1 MKTKIYLL
9 VLSLVAAC
17 APNNFAYLE
26 DKQTLNGNTELI
38 KVNSDICN
46 QFKSNDKEFYS
57 CGSGFS
63 SDLELAK
70 SKAIL
75 NAKINIADKISST
88 VVKNEKQTIAETT
101 KDGVTKNY
109 SSDESNQIFETSLNR
124 YMVVYDKSF
133 LDSGKYRS
141 FVIIKYQLNI

>member
-1 MKTKIYLL
+1 MKKINFFLL
-9 VLSLVAAC
+9 FLLAAC
-17 APNNFAYLE
+17 SSNNLAYLE
-26 DKQTLNGNTELI
+26 DKQTLNGNTKLL

-46 QFKSNDKEFYS
+46 QFKSTDKEFYS

-88 VVKNEKQTIAETT
+88 VVKNERQTIAETT
-101 KDGVTKNY
+101 KDGLIKNY

-124 YMVVYDKSF
+124 YIVVYDKSF

-141 FVIIKYQLNI
+141 FVVIKYQVNI

>member
-1 MKTKIYLL
+1 MKKIYILLL
-9 VLSLVAAC
+9 VLLGAC
-17 APNNFAYLE
+17 TSNNLAYLE
-26 DKQTLNGNTELI
+26 DKQTLNGNTELL

-46 QFKSNDKEFYS
+46 QFKSTDKEFYS

-88 VVKNEKQTIAETT
+88 VVKNERQTIAETT
-101 KDGVTKNY
+101 KEGLVKNY

-124 YMVVYDKSF
+124 YVVIYDKSF
-133 LDSGKYRS
+133 LDTGKYRS
-141 FVIIKYQLNI
+141 FVVIKYQVNI

>member
-1 MKTKIYLL
+1 MRKIYIL
-9 VLSLVAAC
+9 VLVLLGAC
-17 APNNFAYLE
+17 TSNNLAYLE
-26 DKQTLNGNTELI
+26 DKQTLNGNTELL

-46 QFKSNDKEFYS
+46 QFKSTDKEFYS

-88 VVKNEKQTIAETT
+88 VVKNERQTIAETT
-101 KDGVTKNY
+101 KEGLVKNY

-124 YMVVYDKSF
+124 YVVVYDKSF
-133 LDSGKYRS
+133 LDTGKYRS
-141 FVIIKYQLNI
+141 FVVIKYQVNI

>member
-1 MKTKIYLL
+1 MKKIYILLL
-9 VLSLVAAC
+9 VLLGAC
-17 APNNFAYLE
+17 TSNNLAYLE
-26 DKQTLNGNTELI
+26 DKQTLNGNTELL

-46 QFKSNDKEFYS
+46 QFKSTDKEFYS

-75 NAKINIADKISST
+75 NAKNNIADKISST
-88 VVKNEKQTIAETT
+88 VLKNERQTIAETT
-101 KDGVTKNY
+101 KEGLVKNY

-124 YMVVYDKSF
+124 YVVVYDKSF
-133 LDSGKYRS
+133 LDTGKYRS
-141 FVIIKYQLNI
+141 FVVIKYQVNI

>member
-1 MKTKIYLL
+1 MRKIYIL
-9 VLSLVAAC
+9 VLVLLGAC
-17 APNNFAYLE
+17 TSNNLAYLE
-26 DKQTLNGNTELI
+26 DKQTLNGSTELL
-38 KVNSDICN
+38 KVNSDICS
-46 QFKSNDKEFYS
+46 QFKSTDKEFYS

-88 VVKNEKQTIAETT
+88 VLKNERQTIAETT
-101 KDGVTKNY
+101 KEGLVKNY

-124 YMVVYDKSF
+124 YVVVYDKSF
-133 LDSGKYRS
+133 FDAGKYRN
-141 FVIIKYQLNI
+141 FVVIKYQVNI

>member
-1 MKTKIYLL
+1 MRKIYIL
-9 VLSLVAAC
+9 VLVLLGAC
-17 APNNFAYLE
+17 TSNNLAYLE
-26 DKQTLNGNTELI
+26 DKQTLNGNTELL

-46 QFKSNDKEFYS
+46 QFKSTDKEFYS

-88 VVKNEKQTIAETT
+88 VLKNERQTIAETT
-101 KDGVTKNY
+101 KEGLVKNY

-124 YMVVYDKSF
+124 YVVVYDKSF
-133 LDSGKYRS
+133 LDVGKYRS
-141 FVIIKYQLNI
+141 FVVIKYQFNI

>member
-1 MKTKIYLL
+1 MKKINFLL
-9 VLSLVAAC
+9 LFLLAAC
-17 APNNFAYLE
+17 SSNNLAYLE
-26 DKQTLNGNTELI
+26 DKQTLNGNTELL

-46 QFKSNDKEFYS
+46 QFKSTDKEFYS

-88 VVKNEKQTIAETT
+88 VVKNERQTIAETT
-101 KDGVTKNY
+101 KDGLIKNY

-124 YMVVYDKSF
+124 YVVVYDKSF

-141 FVIIKYQLNI
+141 FVVIKYQVNI

>member
-1 MKTKIYLL
+1 MKKIYIL
-9 VLSLVAAC
+9 VLVLLGAC
-17 APNNFAYLE
+17 TSNNLAYLE
-26 DKQTLNGNTELI
+26 DKQTLNGNTELL

-46 QFKSNDKEFYS
+46 QFKSTDKEFYS

-88 VVKNEKQTIAETT
+88 VLKNERQTIAETT
-101 KDGVTKNY
+101 KEGLVKNY

-124 YMVVYDKSF
+124 YVVIYDKSF
-133 LDSGKYRS
+133 LDTGKYRS
-141 FVIIKYQLNI
+141 FVVIKYQVNI

>member
-1 MKTKIYLL
+1 MKKINFFLL
-9 VLSLVAAC
+9 FLLAAC
-17 APNNFAYLE
+17 SSNNLAYLE
-26 DKQTLNGNTELI
+26 DKQTLNGNTELL

-46 QFKSNDKEFYS
+46 QFKSTDKEFYS

-88 VVKNEKQTIAETT
+88 VVKNERQTIAETT
-101 KDGVTKNY
+101 KDGLIKNY

-124 YMVVYDKSF
+124 YVVVYDKSF

-141 FVIIKYQLNI
+141 FIVIKYQVNI

>member
-1 MKTKIYLL
+1 MKKINFLL
-9 VLSLVAAC
+9 LFLLAAC
-17 APNNFAYLE
+17 SSNNLAYLE
-26 DKQTLNGNTELI
+26 DKQALNCNTELL

-46 QFKSNDKEFYS
+46 QFKSTDKEFYS

-88 VVKNEKQTIAETT
+88 VVKNERQTIAETT
-101 KDGVTKNY
+101 KDGLIKNY
-109 SSDESNQIFETSLNR
+109 SSDESNQIFETSLNK
-124 YMVVYDKSF
+124 YVVIYDKSF
-133 LDSGKYRS
+133 LDAGKYRS
-141 FVIIKYQLNI
+141 FVVIKYQLNI

>member
-1 MKTKIYLL
+1 MRKICILAL
-9 VLSLVAAC
+9 VLLGAC
-17 APNNFAYLE
+17 TSNNLAYLE
-26 DKQTLNGNTELI
+26 DKQTLNGNTELL

-46 QFKSNDKEFYS
+46 QFKSTDKEFYS

-88 VVKNEKQTIAETT
+88 VVKNERQTIAETT
-101 KDGVTKNY
+101 KDGLIKNY

-124 YMVVYDKSF
+124 YVVVYDKSF

-141 FVIIKYQLNI
+141 FVVIKYQVNI

>member
-1 MKTKIYLL
+1 MRKIYIL
-9 VLSLVAAC
+9 VLILLGAC
-17 APNNFAYLE
+17 TSNNLAYLE
-26 DKQTLNGNTELI
+26 DKQTLNGNTELL

-46 QFKSNDKEFYS
+46 QFKSTDKEFYS

-88 VVKNEKQTIAETT
+88 VLKNERQTIAETT
-101 KDGVTKNY
+101 KEGLVKNY

-124 YMVVYDKSF
+124 YVVVYDKSF
-133 LDSGKYRS
+133 LDTGKYRS
-141 FVIIKYQLNI
+141 FVVIKYQVNI

>member
-1 MKTKIYLL
+1 MRKIYIL
-9 VLSLVAAC
+9 VLVLLGAC
-17 APNNFAYLE
+17 TSNNLTYLE
-26 DKQTLNGNTELI
+26 DKQTLNGNTELL

-46 QFKSNDKEFYS
+46 QFKSTDKEFYS

-141 FVIIKYQLNI
+141 FVVIKYQLNI

>member
-1 MKTKIYLL
+1 MKKIYILLL
-9 VLSLVAAC
+9 VLLGAC
-17 APNNFAYLE
+17 TSNNLAYLE
-26 DKQTLNGNTELI
+26 DKQTLNGNTELL

-46 QFKSNDKEFYS
+46 QFKSTDKEFYS

-88 VVKNEKQTIAETT
+88 VLKNERQTIAETT
-101 KDGVTKNY
+101 KEGLVKNY
-109 SSDESNQIFETSLNR
+109 SSEESNQIFETSLNR
-124 YMVVYDKSF
+124 YVVVYDKSF
-133 LDSGKYRS
+133 LDTGKYRS
-141 FVIIKYQLNI
+141 FVVIKYQVNI

>member
-1 MKTKIYLL
+1 MKKIYILLL
-9 VLSLVAAC
+9 VLLGAC
-17 APNNFAYLE
+17 TSNNLAYLE
-26 DKQTLNGNTELI
+26 DKQTLNGNTELL

-46 QFKSNDKEFYS
+46 QFKSTDKEFYS

-88 VVKNEKQTIAETT
+88 VLKNERQTIAETT
-101 KDGVTKNY
+101 KEGLVKNY

-124 YMVVYDKSF
+124 YVVIYDKSF
-133 LDSGKYRS
+133 LDTGKYRS
-141 FVIIKYQLNI
+141 FVVIKYQVNI

>member
-1 MKTKIYLL
+1 MRKIYIL
-9 VLSLVAAC
+9 VLVLLGAC
-17 APNNFAYLE
+17 TSNNLAYLE
-26 DKQTLNGNTELI
+26 DKQTLNGNTELL

-46 QFKSNDKEFYS
+46 QFKSTDKEFYS

-88 VVKNEKQTIAETT
+88 VLKNERQTIAETT
-101 KDGVTKNY
+101 KDGLIKNY

-124 YMVVYDKSF
+124 YVVVYDKSF
-133 LDSGKYRS
+133 LDTGKYRS
-141 FVIIKYQLNI
+141 FVVIKYQVNI

>member
-1 MKTKIYLL
+1 MKKIYILLL
-9 VLSLVAAC
+9 VLLGAC
-17 APNNFAYLE
+17 TSNNLAYLE
-26 DKQTLNGNTELI
+26 DKQTLSGNTELL

-46 QFKSNDKEFYS
+46 QFKSTDKEFYS

-88 VVKNEKQTIAETT
+88 VLKNERQTIAETT
-101 KDGVTKNY
+101 KEGLVKNY

-124 YMVVYDKSF
+124 YVVIYDKSF
-133 LDSGKYRS
+133 LDTGKYRS
-141 FVIIKYQLNI
+141 FVVIKYQVNI

>member
-1 MKTKIYLL
+1 MKKIYFFLL
-9 VLSLVAAC
+9 LLLGAC
-17 APNNFAYLE
+17 ASNNLAYLE
-26 DKQTLNGNTELI
+26 DKQTLNGNTELL
-38 KVNSDICN
+38 KVNFDICS
-46 QFKSNDKEFYS
+46 QFKSTDKEFYS

-88 VVKNEKQTIAETT
+88 VVKNERQTIAETT
-101 KDGVTKNY
+101 KDGLIKNY

-124 YMVVYDKSF
+124 YVVVYDKSF
-133 LDSGKYRS
+133 LDAGKYRS
-141 FVIIKYQLNI
+141 FVVIKYQVNI

>member
-1 MKTKIYLL
+1 MKKIYILLL
-9 VLSLVAAC
+9 VLLGAC
-17 APNNFAYLE
+17 TSNNLAYLE
-26 DKQTLNGNTELI
+26 DKQTLNGNTELL

-46 QFKSNDKEFYS
+46 QFKSTDKEFYS

-88 VVKNEKQTIAETT
+88 VLKNERQTIAETT
-101 KDGVTKNY
+101 KDGLIKNY

-124 YMVVYDKSF
+124 YVVVYDKSF
-133 LDSGKYRS
+133 LDTGKYRS
-141 FVIIKYQLNI
+141 FVVIKYQVNI

>member
-1 MKTKIYLL
+1 MKKIYFLL
-9 VLSLVAAC
+9 LFLLAAC
-17 APNNFAYLE
+17 SSNNLAYLE
-26 DKQTLNGNTELI
+26 DKQTLNGNTELL

-46 QFKSNDKEFYS
+46 QFKSTDKEFYS

-88 VVKNEKQTIAETT
+88 VLKNERQTIAETT
-101 KDGVTKNY
+101 KEGLVKNY

-124 YMVVYDKSF
+124 YVVVYDKSF
-133 LDSGKYRS
+133 LDTGKYRS
-141 FVIIKYQLNI
+141 FVVIKYQVNI

>member
-1 MKTKIYLL
+1 MKKIYILLL
-9 VLSLVAAC
+9 VLLGAC
-17 APNNFAYLE
+17 SSNNLAYLD
-26 DKQTLNGNTELI
+26 DKQTLNGNTELL

-46 QFKSNDKEFYS
+46 QFKSTDKEFYS

-88 VVKNEKQTIAETT
+88 VLKNERQTIAETT
-101 KDGVTKNY
+101 KEGLVKNY

-124 YMVVYDKSF
+124 YVVVYDKSF
-133 LDSGKYRS
+133 LDTGKYRS
-141 FVIIKYQLNI
+141 FVVIKYQVNI

>member
-1 MKTKIYLL
+1 MKKIHFLL
-9 VLSLVAAC
+9 IFLLAAC
-17 APNNFAYLE
+17 SSNNLAYLE
-26 DKQTLNGNTELI
+26 DKQTLNGNTELL

-46 QFKSNDKEFYS
+46 QFKSTDKEFYS

-88 VVKNEKQTIAETT
+88 VVKNERQTIAETT
-101 KDGVTKNY
+101 KDGLIKNY

-124 YMVVYDKSF
+124 YVVVYDKSF
-133 LDSGKYRS
+133 LDAGKYRS
-141 FVIIKYQLNI
+141 FVVIKYQVNI

>member
-1 MKTKIYLL
+1 MKKIYVL
-9 VLSLVAAC
+9 VLVLLGAC
-17 APNNFAYLE
+17 TSNNLAYLE
-26 DKQTLNGNTELI
+26 DKQTLNGNTELL

-46 QFKSNDKEFYS
+46 QFKSTDKEFYS

-88 VVKNEKQTIAETT
+88 VVKNERQTIAETT
-101 KDGVTKNY
+101 KDGLIKNY

-124 YMVVYDKSF
+124 YVVVYDKSF

-141 FVIIKYQLNI
+141 FVVIKYQVNI

>member
-1 MKTKIYLL
+1 MKKIYFLLLFLL
-9 VLSLVAAC
+9 VAC
-17 APNNFAYLE
+17 SSNNLAYLE
-26 DKQTLNGNTELI
+26 DKQTLNGNTELL

-46 QFKSNDKEFYS
+46 QFKSTDKEFYS

-101 KDGVTKNY
+101 KDGLIKNY

-124 YMVVYDKSF
+124 YVVVYDKSF
-133 LDSGKYRS
+133 LDTGKYRS
-141 FVIIKYQLNI
+141 FVVIKYQVNI

>member
-1 MKTKIYLL
+1 MKKIYILLL
-9 VLSLVAAC
+9 VLLGAC
-17 APNNFAYLE
+17 TSNNLAYLE
-26 DKQTLNGNTELI
+26 DKQTLNGNTELL

-46 QFKSNDKEFYS
+46 QFKSTDKEFYS

-101 KDGVTKNY
+101 KDGLIKNY

-124 YMVVYDKSF
+124 YVVVYDKSF
-133 LDSGKYRS
+133 LDTGKYRS
-141 FVIIKYQLNI
+141 FVVIKYQVNI

>member
-1 MKTKIYLL
+1 MRKIYIL
-9 VLSLVAAC
+9 VLILLGAC
-17 APNNFAYLE
+17 TSNNLAYLE
-26 DKQTLNGNTELI
+26 DKQTLNGNTELL

-46 QFKSNDKEFYS
+46 QFKSTDKEFYS

-88 VVKNEKQTIAETT
+88 VVKNERQTIAETT
-101 KDGVTKNY
+101 KDGLIKNY
-109 SSDESNQIFETSLNR
+109 SSDEFNQIFETSLNR
-124 YMVVYDKSF
+124 YVVVYDKSF
-133 LDSGKYRS
+133 LDAGKYRS
-141 FVIIKYQLNI
+141 FVVIKYQVNI

>member
-1 MKTKIYLL
+1 MRKIYIL
-9 VLSLVAAC
+9 VLVLLGAC
-17 APNNFAYLE
+17 SSNNLAYLE
-26 DKQTLNGNTELI
+26 DKQTLNGNTELL

-46 QFKSNDKEFYS
+46 QFKSTDKEFYS

-88 VVKNEKQTIAETT
+88 VVKNERQTIAETT
-101 KDGVTKNY
+101 KEGLVKNY

-124 YMVVYDKSF
+124 YAVVYDKSF
-133 LDSGKYRS
+133 LDAGKYRS
-141 FVIIKYQLNI
+141 FVVIKYQVNI

>member
-1 MKTKIYLL
+1 MKKINFFLL
-9 VLSLVAAC
+9 FLLAAC
-17 APNNFAYLE
+17 SSNNLAYLE
-26 DKQTLNGNTELI
+26 DKQTLNGNTELL

-46 QFKSNDKEFYS
+46 QFKSTDKEFYS

-88 VVKNEKQTIAETT
+88 VVKNERQTIAETT
-101 KDGVTKNY
+101 KDGLIKNY

-124 YMVVYDKSF
+124 YIVVYDKSF

-141 FVIIKYQLNI
+141 FVVIKYQVNI

>member
-1 MKTKIYLL
+1 MKKIYIL
-9 VLSLVAAC
+9 VLVLLGAC
-17 APNNFAYLE
+17 TSNNLAYLE
-26 DKQTLNGNTELI
+26 DKQTLNGNTELL

-46 QFKSNDKEFYS
+46 QFKSTDKEFYS

-88 VVKNEKQTIAETT
+88 VLKNERQTIAETT
-101 KDGVTKNY
+101 KEGLVKNY

-124 YMVVYDKSF
+124 YVVVYDKSF
-133 LDSGKYRS
+133 LDTGKYRS
-141 FVIIKYQLNI
+141 FVVIKYQVNI

>member
-1 MKTKIYLL
+1 MRKIYIL
-9 VLSLVAAC
+9 VLVLLGAC
-17 APNNFAYLE
+17 TSNNLAYLE
-26 DKQTLNGNTELI
+26 DKQTLNGNTELL

-46 QFKSNDKEFYS
+46 QFKSTDKEFYS

-88 VVKNEKQTIAETT
+88 VLKNERQTIAETT
-101 KDGVTKNY
+101 KEGLVKNY

-124 YMVVYDKSF
+124 YVVIYDKSF
-133 LDSGKYRS
+133 LDTGKYRS
-141 FVIIKYQLNI
+141 FVVIKYQVNI

>member
-1 MKTKIYLL
+1 MKKIYFLL
-9 VLSLVAAC
+9 LFLIAAC
-17 APNNFAYLE
+17 SSNNLAYLE
-26 DKQTLNGNTELI
+26 DKQTLNGNTELL

-46 QFKSNDKEFYS
+46 QFKSTDKEFYS

-101 KDGVTKNY
+101 KEGLVKNY

-124 YMVVYDKSF
+124 YVVVYDKSF
-133 LDSGKYRS
+133 LDTGKYRS
-141 FVIIKYQLNI
+141 FVVIKYQVNI

>member
-1 MKTKIYLL
+1 MKKIYFLL
-9 VLSLVAAC
+9 LFLIAAC
-17 APNNFAYLE
+17 SSNNLAYLE
-26 DKQTLNGNTELI
+26 DKQTLNGNTELL
-38 KVNSDICN
+38 KVNFDICN
-46 QFKSNDKEFYS
+46 QFKSTDKEFYS

-88 VVKNEKQTIAETT
+88 VLKNERQTIAETT
-101 KDGVTKNY
+101 KEGLVKNY

-124 YMVVYDKSF
+124 YVVVYDKSF
-133 LDSGKYRS
+133 LDAGKYRS
-141 FVIIKYQLNI
+141 FVVIKYQFNI

>member
-1 MKTKIYLL
+1 MKKIYFLL
-9 VLSLVAAC
+9 LFLIAAC
-17 APNNFAYLE
+17 SSNNLAYLE
-26 DKQTLNGNTELI
+26 DKQTLNGNTELL

-46 QFKSNDKEFYS
+46 QFKSTDKEFYS

-88 VVKNEKQTIAETT
+88 VLKNERQTIAETT
-101 KDGVTKNY
+101 KEGLVKNY

-124 YMVVYDKSF
+124 YVVVYDKSF
-133 LDSGKYRS
+133 LDTGKYRS
-141 FVIIKYQLNI
+141 FVVIKYQVNI

>member
-1 MKTKIYLL
+1 MRKIYIL
-9 VLSLVAAC
+9 VLVLLGAC
-17 APNNFAYLE
+17 TSNNLAYLE
-26 DKQTLNGNTELI
+26 DKQTLNGNNELL

-46 QFKSNDKEFYS
+46 QFKSTDKEFYS

-88 VVKNEKQTIAETT
+88 VLKNERQTIAETT
-101 KDGVTKNY
+101 KEGLVKNY

-124 YMVVYDKSF
+124 YVVVYDKSF
-133 LDSGKYRS
+133 LDTGKYRS
-141 FVIIKYQLNI
+141 FVVIKYQVNI